1 MSDLSRKIRQ
11 GNGRLSV
18 QLDDKAAEARKEER
32 EEKMVLLDVKIK
44 ELLQKVEEA
53 GEEGRVQEAT
63 DMQNE
68 VDKLQE
74 ELVQFKEVSYPWVI
88 YIF

>member
-1 MSDLSRKIRQ
+1 MLEI
-11 GNGRLSV
+11 
-18 QLDDKAAEARKEER
+18 RKEER

-63 DMQNE
+63 DLQNQ
-68 VDKLQE
+68 VDKLQAE
-74 ELVQFKEVSYPWVI
+74 LELVKQVYRKM
-88 YIF
+88 

>member
-1 MSDLSRKIRQ
+1 M
-11 GNGRLSV
+11 
-18 QLDDKAAEARKEER
+18 RKEER

-63 DMQNE
+63 DLQAE

-74 ELVQFKEVSYPWVI
+74 ELTQFKEVRTGMVLW
-88 YIF
+88 